1 MHDVPPV
8 ARRAV
13 LFPALAALALVQASA
28 SPAAA
33 DALGKVE
40 GSHQSSGSSSSSS
53 SRKSSRGGG
62 LASAILGGLLSS
74 LARSGGSSSSEG
86 DDAAPRSPPH
96 ALAMDSYGA
105 AEDQPAAYAPL
116 RGPDAR
122 LARDGEL
129 SLAGFTTVT
138 SNVRALDAQ
147 MNVFFSALT
156 MHLAVTRY
164 YEPDAEHVRSLDLL
178 RLQVGGNVFHG
189 WLDAAELHVTA
200 GVLGMHGN
208 EWTPA
213 GSVRT
218 DLRLYP
224 YRPFSFEVIADASF
238 FEHGPPL
245 LEGQVLPGATF
256 ARLDLRAGVGV
267 LCNPGVAPLIGPRIQ
282 VGIRF

>member
-1 MHDVPPV
+1 MVDS
-8 ARRAV
+8 
-13 LFPALAALALVQASA
+13 SA
-28 SPAAA
+28 SSVNA
-33 DALGKVE
+33 
-40 GSHQSSGSSSSSS
+40 
-53 SRKSSRGGG
+53 
-62 LASAILGGLLSS
+62 
-74 LARSGGSSSSEG
+74 EG
-86 DDAAPRSPPH
+86 DYVPAPPSH
-96 ALAMDSYGA
+96 SLAMDSYGS
-105 AEDQPAAYAPL
+105 EDTPAAYAPR
-116 RGPDAR
+116 RGPDMR

-129 SLAGFTTVT
+129 SLSGFSTIT
-138 SNVRALDAQ
+138 SHVSALDAQ
-147 MNVFFSALT
+147 MNVFWRALT

-164 YEPDAEHVRSLDLL
+164 YEPDAAHMRSLDLL
-178 RLQVGGNVFHG
+178 RFQLGGNVFHG
-189 WLDAAELHVTA
+189 WLDVAELHVTG
-200 GVLGMHGN
+200 GVLGLHGT

-267 LCNPGVAPLIGPRIQ
+267 LCNPGVAPIIGPRIQ